1 MESTGGREWQ
11 KRLRFPFSSAQGNA
25 GGNKVAVYDW
35 EDIWP
40 KGIRR
45 KFNREP
51 SPTAKSNA
59 SGFLKVNLL
68 Q

>member
-1 MESTGGREWQ
+1 MAEEAKISFLF
-11 KRLRFPFSSAQGNA
+11 RLKVTQVEIE
-25 GGNKVAVYDW
+25 VAVDDW

-51 SPTAKSNA
+51 SPRAKSNA